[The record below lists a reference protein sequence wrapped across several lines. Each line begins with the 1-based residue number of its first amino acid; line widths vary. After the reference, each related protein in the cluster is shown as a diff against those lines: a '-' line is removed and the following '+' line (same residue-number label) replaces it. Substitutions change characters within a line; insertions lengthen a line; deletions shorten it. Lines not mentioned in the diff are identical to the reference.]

1 MLFSMKTSMNLLRAA
16 VAMFAFASNPLAA
29 DVPKEIPLWPSGA
42 PGSEGKTAKELIED
56 TGRGEHRVSS
66 IHNPSI
72 TAYLPTK
79 DNATGA
85 AVIVIPGGGHRFL
98 SIDSEG
104 HNVAQWLSERGI
116 AGFVLKHRLARET
129 DSTYQVEVHSLQDVQ
144 RSIRLVRSRATEW
157 GLDPARAGVLGFSA

>member
-1 MLFSMKTSMNLLRAA
+1 MNTPLNVLHVVVATFVCAGAA
-16 VAMFAFASNPLAA
+16 LAA

-42 PGSEGKTAKELIED
+42 PGSEGKTANELIED

-66 IHNPSI
+66 IHHPSI

-116 AGFVLKHRLARET
+116 AGLVLKHRLAR
-129 DSTYQVEVHSLQDVQ
+129 
-144 RSIRLVRSRATEW
+144 
-157 GLDPARAGVLGFSA
+157 